1 MRVSTTPPP
10 QGGSSAEAPVRA
22 QSLTQARAMAPEG
35 SRAFRKPFAVAPFRV
50 SNVGEEPIATQS
62 HAEVFYLQKQVQAQT
77 PMVIVLEDGER
88 VEGWIEWYDHNAIK
102 VRGRTK
108 TLIYKSS
115 IKYMHK
121 LGDTGQ

>member
-1 MRVSTTPPP
+1 VRVSTTP
-10 QGGSSAEAPVRA
+10 SAKDRQCPEAPARA
-22 QSLTQARAMAPEG
+22 QSLTQARAQAPKG
-35 SRAFRKPFAVAPFRV
+35 SRTFRKPFAVAPFRV
-50 SNVGEEPIATQS
+50 SNNSEEPVSPQT

-88 VEGWIEWYDHNAIK
+88 VEGCIEWYDHNAIK

-121 LGDTGQ
+121 LGDPGQ

>member
-1 MRVSTTPPP
+1 MRVSTTPSAKDR
-10 QGGSSAEAPVRA
+10 QGTDAPAHA
-22 QSLTQARAMAPEG
+22 QSLTQARAQAPKE
-35 SRAFRKPFAVAPFRV
+35 SRIFRKPFALAPFRV
-50 SNVGEEPIATQS
+50 SNYGEEPISTQS

-77 PMVIVLEDGER
+77 PMVIVLDDGER
-88 VEGWIEWYDHNAIK
+88 VEGCIEWYDLNAIK

-121 LGDTGQ
+121 LGEAGS

>member
-1 MRVSTTPPP
+1 MRVSTTPSAKDR
-10 QGGSSAEAPVRA
+10 QGTDAPVRA
-22 QSLTQARAMAPEG
+22 QSLTQARAQAPTG
-35 SRAFRKPFAVAPFRV
+35 SRTFRKPFALAPFRV
-50 SNVGEEPIATQS
+50 SNIGEEPITTQS

-88 VEGWIEWYDHNAIK
+88 VEGCIEWYDHNAIK
-102 VRGRTK
+102 VRGRAK

-121 LGDTGQ
+121 LGDPGQ

>member
-1 MRVSTTPPP
+1 MRVSTTPSAKDR
-10 QGGSSAEAPVRA
+10 QGYDAPGRA
-22 QSLTQARAMAPEG
+22 QSLTQARAQAPKG
-35 SRAFRKPFAVAPFRV
+35 SHIFSKPFDLAPFRV
-50 SNVGEEPIATQS
+50 SNYGEEPISTQS

-77 PMVIVLEDGER
+77 PMVIVLDDGER
-88 VEGWIEWYDHNAIK
+88 VEGCIEWYDLNSIK

-121 LGDTGQ
+121 LGEAG